1 MLQLCSASLGKL
13 AAREKP
19 QRPPSAT
26 DAQLAMI
33 AEKLEAADIYEAKF
47 MGILDSYGASSVEQ
61 LTEES
66 AGYDIAA
73 LEERGAR

>member
-1 MLQLCSASLGKL
+1 
-13 AAREKP
+13 
-19 QRPPSAT
+19 
-26 DAQLAMI
+26 MI